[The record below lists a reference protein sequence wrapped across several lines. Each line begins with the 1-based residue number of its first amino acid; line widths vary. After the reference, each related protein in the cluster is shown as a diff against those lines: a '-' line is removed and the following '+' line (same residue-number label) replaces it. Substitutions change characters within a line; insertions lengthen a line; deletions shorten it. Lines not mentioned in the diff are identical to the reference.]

1 MTALAKLLKTTVFRL
16 TLLYLLVMVLFAA
29 FLLGYFALNTRRLMN
44 EQIVRTVETETD
56 ELTRQYEAAGLR
68 RLLFIVESR
77 GNQPGSSL
85 YLVTTPT
92 GGGIAGNVASLEAG
106 VIERSGWVETSYR
119 RLEEPD
125 GGDHTA
131 LVKVTEL
138 PGGFRLLVGR
148 DLAERE
154 HLFRIVA
161 TAGRW
166 SVAIV
171 VVLGLVGGV
180 FVSRR
185 VLRRIDAMTDK
196 ARVIMAGDL
205 AGRLPVA
212 GSGDELDRLA
222 TSLNTMLERIE
233 TLLRGLKEVTDN
245 VAHDLKTPLTR
256 LRNRSEAALRHAS
269 SEADYRQAL
278 EAVIEESDGLIRT
291 FESLLMIAR
300 AESGEPRAD
309 MVVFDA
315 AAIARDVGELYEPL
329 AEEKGLA
336 LRVEAAEAAPIRAN
350 RELIGQALANLIDNA
365 IKYAAEADAADRATA
380 ASPAGLPVAVG
391 AGAGVGAPGDG
402 GTMVAEA
409 PPQVPPDM
417 PPMFPPPPADV
428 VVAAATLGD
437 RIEISVAD
445 RGPGIAAADR
455 GRVLERFVRLEKSR
469 SQPGSGLG
477 LSLASAIA
485 RLHGGELRLEDN
497 APGLR
502 VVLSLPRAAPA

>member
-1 MTALAKLLKTTVFRL
+1 MTALAKLLRTTAFRL
-16 TLLYLLVMVLFAA
+16 TLVYLLVVALFAA

-44 EQIVRTVETETD
+44 EQIVRTVDSELA
-56 ELTRQYEAAGLR
+56 ELTGQYEAAGLR
-68 RLLFIVESR
+68 RLVYIVESR
-77 GNQPGSSL
+77 ANQPGSSL
-85 YLVTTPT
+85 YLVTTPN
-92 GGGIAGNVASLEAG
+92 GAGLAGNVASLETG
-106 VIERSGWVETSYR
+106 VIERTGWVETSYR

-125 GGDHTA
+125 GGEHRA
-131 LVKVTEL
+131 LVRVTAL

-166 SVAIV
+166 SVFIV
-171 VVLGLVGGV
+171 VVLGIAGGV

-205 AGRLPVA
+205 SGRLPVG

-222 TSLNTMLERIE
+222 ASLNTMLERIE

-256 LRNRSEAALRHAS
+256 LRNRSEAALRHAAS
-269 SEADYRQAL
+269 PADYRHAL
-278 EAVIEESDGLIRT
+278 ETTIEESDALIRT
-291 FESLLMIAR
+291 FDALLMIAR
-300 AESGEPRAD
+300 AESGEPRAG
-309 MVVFDA
+309 MAPADA

-329 AEEKGLA
+329 AEEQGLA
-336 LRVEAAEAAPIRAN
+336 LTVAADAPAPIVAN
-350 RELIGQALANLIDNA
+350 RELISQALANLIDNA
-365 IKYAAEADAADRATA
+365 IKYAAVPARPSGPP
-380 ASPAGLPVAVG
+380 ASAPAG
-391 AGAGVGAPGDG
+391 APAA
-402 GTMVAEA
+402 AEQA
-409 PPQVPPDM
+409 EL
-417 PPMFPPPPADV
+417 PPADV
-428 VVAAATLGD
+428 TVSAAVVGD
-437 RIEISVAD
+437 RVEIAVAD
-445 RGPGIAAADR
+445 RGPGIAPADR
-455 GRVLERFVRLEKSR
+455 GRVLDRFVRLEQSR

-502 VVLSLPRAAPA
+502 VVLSLPRAASA

>member
-1 MTALAKLLKTTVFRL
+1 M
-16 TLLYLLVMVLFAA
+16 LYLLVMALFAA

-44 EQIVRTVETETD
+44 EQIVRTVDNEIE
-56 ELTRQYEAAGLR
+56 ELTGQYEAAGLR
-68 RLLFIVESR
+68 RLVHIVESR
-77 GNQPGSSL
+77 ANQPGSSL

-92 GGGIAGNVASLEAG
+92 GAGVAGNVASLEPG
-106 VIERSGWVETSYR
+106 VIERTGWVETSYR

-125 GGDHTA
+125 GGEHIA
-131 LVKVTEL
+131 VVKVTAL

-154 HLFRIVA
+154 HMFRIVA

-171 VVLGLVGGV
+171 LVLGLVGGV
-180 FVSRR
+180 FVSQR

-196 ARVIMAGDL
+196 ARLIMAGDL
-205 AGRLPVA
+205 SGRLPVG

-256 LRNRSEAALRHAS
+256 LRNLSEAALRHAT

-336 LRVEAAEAAPIRAN
+336 LRVEAAETVAVRAN

-365 IKYAAEADAADRATA
+365 IKYAAEAEPAAAR
-380 ASPAGLPVAVG
+380 LPVPAAAEAVSADVG
-391 AGAGVGAPGDG
+391 AGPAGPVPAGAGEIEPAA
-402 GTMVAEA
+402 GTGARLLLDA
-409 PPQVPPDM
+409 
-417 PPMFPPPPADV
+417 PPMFPAAPADV
-428 VVAAATLGD
+428 VVSAAVVGD
-437 RIEISVAD
+437 RVELAVAD
-445 RGPGIAAADR
+445 RGPGIAPEDR
-455 GRVLERFVRLEKSR
+455 ARVLERFVRLEKSR
-469 SQPGSGLG
+469 SKPGSGLG

-502 VVLSLPRAAPA
+502 VVLSLPRPAPA

>member
-1 MTALAKLLKTTVFRL
+1 M
-16 TLLYLLVMVLFAA
+16 YLLVMALFAA

-56 ELTRQYEAAGLR
+56 ELIRQYEAAGLR

-256 LRNRSEAALRHAS
+256 LRNRSEAALRNAS

-365 IKYAAEADAADRATA
+365 IKYAAEADAAHGTA
-380 ASPAGLPVAVG
+380 VAPAGLPIAVG
-391 AGAGVGAPGDG
+391 AGAPEDGA
-402 GTMVAEA
+402 TMVAEA
-409 PPQVPPDM
+409 PPQVPPDV

-428 VVAAATLGD
+428 VVAAATIGD

-455 GRVLERFVRLEKSR
+455 ARVLERFVRLEKSR
-469 SQPGSGLG
+469 SKPGSGLG